1 MIMMKDNSYVAH
13 FIHTVIVLI
22 SLIWDLD
29 ISLLSSITLD
39 KGPDNSRLVAMV
51 VSSVVSVSS

>member
-1 MIMMKDNSYVAH
+1 MMKDNSYVAH